1 MSLED
6 RQKIWLDILK
16 KKKVNIWKLLLVIS
30 DTNVFQYPL
39 EEYNNGKKD
48 KLTQEEFNA
57 LKEWLQ

>member
-16 KKKVNIWKLLLVIS
+16 KKKVNIWKLLLVLS
-30 DTNVFQYPL
+30 DTNVFPYPL
-39 EEYNNGKKD
+39 EDYNNGKKD
-48 KLTQEEFNA
+48 KLTQEEFNT